1 MYNSHNFTK
10 IDNETFNLH
19 IDTDKDYKILQLTD
33 LHLGFGILSGKK
45 DKLALS
51 AVTKIIKKSRPDLIV
66 LTGDSI
72 FPFFPKS
79 GTMNNGRQ
87 ARILTAFMDRFK
99 IPYTLCFGNHDC
111 ELGAF
116 CNKDELADIFAE
128 GKYCIFTKGNRYI
141 YGVGNFFILLMIIIK
156 LCFRL
161 LCLTLIC
168 MVMEA
173 GSTADLIVYTRI
185 RLNGV

>member
-33 LHLGFGILSGKK
+33 LHLGFGMFSGKK

-51 AVTKIIKKSRPDLIV
+51 AVAKIIKKSRPDLIV

-128 GKYCIFTKGNRYI
+128 GKYCIF
-141 YGVGNFFILLMIIIK
+141 IK
-156 LCFRL
+156 SVI
-161 LCLTLIC
+161 TEITEQAA
-168 MVMEA
+168 VA
-173 GSTADLIVYTRI
+173 Q
-185 RLNGV
+185 

>member
-1 MYNSHNFTK
+1 
-10 IDNETFNLH
+10 
-19 IDTDKDYKILQLTD
+19 
-33 LHLGFGILSGKK
+33 
-45 DKLALS
+45 
-51 AVTKIIKKSRPDLIV
+51 
-66 LTGDSI
+66 
-72 FPFFPKS
+72 
-79 GTMNNGRQ
+79 MNNGRQ

-141 YGVGNFFILLMIIIK
+141 YGVGNFFINLVDDNNKAVLPLVM
-156 LCFRL
+156 LD
-161 LCLTLIC
+161 C